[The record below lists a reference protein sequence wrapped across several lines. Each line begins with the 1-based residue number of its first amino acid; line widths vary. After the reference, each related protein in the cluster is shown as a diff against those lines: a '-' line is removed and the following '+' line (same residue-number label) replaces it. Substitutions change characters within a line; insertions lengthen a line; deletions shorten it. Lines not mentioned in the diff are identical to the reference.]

1 MGQFLSWAAS
11 CFVSAMPWIRCVRLL
26 PLRRWLASAQWAA
39 VALWLPPAFFS
50 YIGIAM
56 DGVDIILSVGLFLAS
71 SAAAALG
78 WQTRR
83 QIGRVDDLDRR
94 LSEASARAAA
104 TDARQDAQIEAA
116 ALAAAKAE
124 ELVHATEGR
133 ITKRLDEIAAKLD
146 RLLERPVA
154 P

>member
-1 MGQFLSWAAS
+1 MT
-11 CFVSAMPWIRCVRLL
+11 
-26 PLRRWLASAQWAA
+26 
-39 VALWLPPAFFS
+39 
-50 YIGIAM
+50 
-56 DGVDIILSVGLFLAS
+56 GVDIILSVGLFLAS
-71 SAAAALG
+71 SAAAAVG

-83 QIGRVDDLDRR
+83 QIGRVDDLERR
-94 LSEASARAAA
+94 LSEAAARAAA

-146 RLLERPVA
+146 RLLERPVT